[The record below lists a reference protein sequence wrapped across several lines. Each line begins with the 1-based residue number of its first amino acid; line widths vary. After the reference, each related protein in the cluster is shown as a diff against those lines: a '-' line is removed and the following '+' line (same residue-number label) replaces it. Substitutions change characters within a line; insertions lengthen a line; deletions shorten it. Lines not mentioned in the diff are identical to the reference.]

1 GIGPAH
7 NRQHDRQPGPLCP
20 RHADRVQRQLVE
32 RRRCPGLRHGP
43 AGLAPGG
50 RLGRPPR
57 PANPGTCQNRSSSP
71 VRVEVVAAVTKGVQ
85 DLMVEVA
92 RVRDAF
98 YSAIYSAADLDE
110 AMALPATGCALADD
124 VLPHLPADLTF
135 RRISRTGDRWRLAQ
149 EDMASFTHDL
159 ELPWLLPGVAPTH
172 RRAEVLA
179 ISVITVQR
187 SLITSHR
194 TLWDQATLLT
204 Q

>member
-1 GIGPAH
+1 
-7 NRQHDRQPGPLCP
+7 
-20 RHADRVQRQLVE
+20 
-32 RRRCPGLRHGP
+32 
-43 AGLAPGG
+43 
-50 RLGRPPR
+50 
-57 PANPGTCQNRSSSP
+57 

-98 YSAIYSAADLDE
+98 YSAIYSAADLDA
-110 AMALPATGCALADD
+110 AMALTATDCALVNFPSGSGATSADGLRRYLADD

-149 EDMASFTHDL
+149 EDVVSFTHDL
-159 ELPWLLPGVAPTH
+159 ELPWLLPGAAPTH

-179 ISVITVQR
+179 ISVVTVQR

-204 Q
+204 QLHL